1 MRIAINGFGRIG
13 RLVVRALSESQ
24 RAEHDGLEIV
34 AINDLGSAADN
45 AHLLRYDSVHGP
57 FRGAVEV
64 EDGQLVL
71 RAEARP
77 NLTPIA
83 TSAQADPA
91 KLPWK
96 NLAVDLV
103 LECTGRFAS
112 REQAAAHLSAGAAR
126 VLVSAPAKGA
136 DATIVYGVNHDQI
149 APDHRVLSNGS
160 CTTNCLAPLVQ
171 ILHRECGLVR
181 GFMTTIHAYTGDQR
195 PVDMLHSDLRRARA
209 AALSLIPTSTGAA
222 KAIGLVLPELDGKLD
237 GTAIRV
243 PSANVSLVDLVFQ
256 SDVPLSLEKIHDPV
270 IAAAQGRLKHVLRV
284 NHEPLVSVDFTHDPH
299 SCIFDATQTQLVERQ
314 MARVLAWYDNEWGFA
329 NRLLDVAAHLA
340 AQR

>member
-13 RLVVRALSESQ
+13 RLALRALSESQ
-24 RAEHDGLEIV
+24 RPEHDGLEIV
-34 AINDLGSAADN
+34 AINDLGEAESQL
-45 AHLLRYDSVHGP
+45 HLLRYDSVHGGL
-57 FRGAVEV
+57 RGAA
-64 EDGQLVL
+64 DLAQGKLVL
-71 RAEARP
+71 KAETRRSFAPIAICAEAEPR
-77 NLTPIA
+77 
-83 TSAQADPA
+83 Q
-91 KLPWK
+91 LPWK
-96 NLAVDLV
+96 KLAVDLV

-112 REQAAAHLSAGAAR
+112 REQAAAPLTAGAKR
-126 VLVSAPAKGA
+126 VLISAPAKDV
-136 DATIVYGVNHDQI
+136 DATIVYGVNHAQLKPADRI
-149 APDHRVLSNGS
+149 ISNGS

-171 ILHRECGLVR
+171 VLHEHCGLVR

-195 PVDMLHSDLRRARA
+195 PVDMLHGDLRRARA

-222 KAIGLVLPELDGKLD
+222 KAIGLVLPALDGKLD

-256 SDVPLSLEKIHDPV
+256 SEQALSAEQIHAPI

-284 NHEPLVSVDFTHDPH
+284 NHAPLVSVDFVHDPH
-299 SCIFDATQTQLVERQ
+299 SCIFDATQTQLAESH

-340 AQR
+340 ALL